1 MLKNLGLVLEVHV
14 PKKAT
19 DNSVELVDQMQQRK
33 AVLLVEYYE

>member
-1 MLKNLGLVLEVHV
+1 MQKNLRLMQGVHV

-33 AVLLVEYYE
+33 AVLLMEYYE